1 MADAASLRKNSEK
14 EHVHSDQNNM
24 VSRQAM
30 ISSLTRLGSGTNE
43 VWGILNNALPLQAA
57 QNEANQLCRQWQVT
71 HNWNPDAPTLPSAQS
86 IYHKG
91 YSIGSSDMG
100 DLHNLSASWDSKVP
114 GKTELHRKDIHK
126 PYHATCI
133 CHMEDLLG
141 HMTMSSLLLQT
152 SSPLLQGHHPSC
164 LLSASAQ
171 CHLSVEF
178 SHQCSSMEL
187 CVLS

>member
-43 VWGILNNALPLQAA
+43 VWGILNNSLPLQAA

-86 IYHKG
+86 I
-91 YSIGSSDMG
+91 
-100 DLHNLSASWDSKVP
+100 
-114 GKTELHRKDIHK
+114 TR
-126 PYHATCI
+126 AT
-133 CHMEDLLG
+133 L
-141 HMTMSSLLLQT
+141 
-152 SSPLLQGHHPSC
+152 
-164 LLSASAQ
+164 
-171 CHLSVEF
+171 
-178 SHQCSSMEL
+178 
-187 CVLS
+187 